1 MKGYSVQNNKILKCI
16 LDSTHGGL
24 IFFSKTQLYLALFK
38 YGRKEKKKNLVVISL
53 TLLMALELLA
63 NQRGSRFSS

>member
-38 YGRKEKKKNLVVISL
+38 YGRKEKKNLVVISL

>member
-38 YGRKEKKKNLVVISL
+38 YGRKEKKNLVVISL

-63 NQRGSRFSS
+63 NQQGSRFSS